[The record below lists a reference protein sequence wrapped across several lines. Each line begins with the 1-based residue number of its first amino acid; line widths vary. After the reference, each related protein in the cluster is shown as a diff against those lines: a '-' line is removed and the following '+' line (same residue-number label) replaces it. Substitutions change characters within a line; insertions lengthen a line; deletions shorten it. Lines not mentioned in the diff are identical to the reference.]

1 MSQPLTEVPEI
12 AEVDVLVVGAGFAG
26 LRALHVMR
34 EHGHRTHV
42 IEAGDDVG
50 GTWYWNSYPG
60 ARVDIESLEYS
71 YGFDEALQQDW
82 EWPERYAA
90 QPDVLRYLRH
100 VADRLDL
107 RRDITFGRRAES
119 FVYDEG
125 SATWLVTTDRGER
138 WRCRY
143 LVPAVGFL
151 STAYLPQI
159 PGIDGFTGQLVHT
172 GRWPHEG
179 VGFAG
184 KRVAVVGTGS
194 TGVQLIPRIAEEAD
208 HLTVFQRSPMWA
220 VPLQNMPMPT
230 EYQRRIKARYAEL
243 RRREYEESF
252 AGNFLVDFDLRPSE
266 TRTALEA
273 TPEEREAE
281 YEFRWNAGG
290 LCYYM
295 SFADLLFDRAANDTL
310 REYLERR
317 IRAIVTDPATADKLI
332 PTDHPPLTKRLCCE
346 SGYWE
351 AFNRDDVA
359 LVDTKADPIAEITAT
374 GVRLSSGAE
383 HDVDV
388 LVFATG
394 FDAGTGSLTRLNIV
408 GRGGRTLAEH
418 WSDGARTHLGLMSD
432 GFPNMF
438 LLDGPLSPAAF
449 FSPPLLSDYQARLLA
464 RVIDR
469 LDAEGTREIEPDPA
483 AVEDWM
489 AHVNDVFGMTLLT
502 EADSWWRGAN
512 IPGKPDQ
519 FLYYLGGFPEY
530 RRRCELVLDGDFA
543 EYRRSSAAQD
553 SATV

>member
-1 MSQPLTEVPEI
+1 MSQSEITEVDI
-12 AEVDVLVVGAGFAG
+12 LIVGAGFAG

-34 EHGHRTHV
+34 GHGYRTHV
-42 IEAGDDVG
+42 IEAGADVG

-71 YGFDEALQQDW
+71 YAFDEALQQEW

-90 QPDVLRYLRH
+90 QPEVLRYLRH

-107 RRDITFGRRAES
+107 RRDITLARRAES

-125 SATWLVTTDRGER
+125 TATWFVMTDHGER

-143 LVPAVGFL
+143 LIPAVGFL
-151 STAYLPQI
+151 STAYLPRI
-159 PGIDGFTGQLVHT
+159 PGIDTFRGQLVHT
-172 GRWPHEG
+172 GQWPHEG
-179 VGFAG
+179 VDFTG
-184 KRVAVVGTGS
+184 KRVGIVGTGS
-194 TGVQLIPRIAEEAD
+194 TGVQLIPRIAEKAASM
-208 HLTVFQRSPMWA
+208 TVFQRSPMWA
-220 VPLQNMPMPT
+220 VPLQNMPMPE
-230 EYQRRIKARYAEL
+230 EYQRRIKAQYAEL

-266 TRTALEA
+266 TRKALEV
-273 TPEEREAE
+273 TLDERAAE
-281 YEFRWNAGG
+281 YEFRWRAGG
-290 LCYYM
+290 LSYYM
-295 SFADLLFDRAANDTL
+295 SFADLLFDQAANDTL
-310 REYLERR
+310 REFLERK
-317 IRAIVTDPATADKLI
+317 IREIVKDPATADKLI
-332 PTDHPPLTKRLCCE
+332 PADHPPLTKRLCCE

-351 AFNRDDVA
+351 AFNEDNVE
-359 LVDTKADPIAEITAT
+359 LVDTKADPIVEITAT
-374 GVRLSSGAE
+374 GVKLGSGAE
-383 HDVDV
+383 HEVDL

-418 WSDGARTHLGLMSD
+418 WSSGARTHLGLMSD

-449 FSPPLLSDYQARLLA
+449 FSPPLLSDYQAQLLA

-469 LDAEGTREIEPDPA
+469 LEAEGTREIEPDSA

-489 AHVNDVFGMTLLT
+489 AHVNDVFSMTLLT
-502 EADSWWRGAN
+502 KANSWWRGAN
-512 IPGKPDQ
+512 IPGKPRQ

-530 RRRCELVLDGDFA
+530 RRRCELVLDGDLA
-543 EYRRSSAAQD
+543 EYRRSAPVPG